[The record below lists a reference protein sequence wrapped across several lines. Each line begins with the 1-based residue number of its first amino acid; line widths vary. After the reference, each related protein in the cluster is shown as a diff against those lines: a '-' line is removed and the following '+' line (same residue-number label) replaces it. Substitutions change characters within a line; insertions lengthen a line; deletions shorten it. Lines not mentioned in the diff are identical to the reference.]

1 MSNIES
7 KGQVKAKVRNLILSS
22 NKHFLT
28 LVLLSSFTIVILS
41 VYNLSHISTI
51 RLSAPNQTIPPDVK
65 AYLNITSDIPKSM
78 SNEEKAALIQAIGA
92 ERSAR
97 LQASSTDRNTII
109 IAIATC
115 LAAGIGI
122 IGQLKPNSNR
132 ENRAETEQQ
141 ESETI
146 HT

>member
-1 MSNIES
+1 MQKHNIFILLFIFV
-7 KGQVKAKVRNLILSS
+7 GCIVLIADIIFDQASS
-22 NKHFLT
+22 TYPTPKHP
-28 LVLLSSFTIVILS
+28 
-41 VYNLSHISTI
+41 
-51 RLSAPNQTIPPDVK
+51 AAPPNQTISPDVK
-65 AYLNITSDIPKSM
+65 TYLDITSDIPKSM

-97 LQASSTDRNTII
+97 LQAKSTDRNTII

-122 IGQLKPNSNR
+122 IGQLKDISNYR
-132 ENRAETEQQ
+132 KNRKDRTEMEQQ

-146 HT
+146 HI